1 MEGGRIVSGVKLAS
15 RDRVADRVKV
25 WSAAAAA
32 AFLAAA
38 LTGASALGRPT
49 PPSDEVELSRA
60 RVTAPSPEMM
70 EAIVRE
76 MGFDEQETLIDGRS
90 AELIITPGQW
100 REMEHLGCAVAL
112 IEHGRPMRD
121 IIAARRAPRDNGPE
135 YPDLAEVIAQ
145 MQDAAATY
153 PAICEFVDLTDRYG
167 APPTFEGRHLYA
179 VKISDNVGVD
189 EDEPAVQI
197 VGAHHA
203 RELVTPV
210 IALLALDNLV
220 GGYAGDPA
228 IRALVDSHEIWIAP
242 VWNPDGYHHV
252 FTVNNLWRK
261 NRRVFQGGI
270 GCDQNRNYPLG
281 WYAACSGST
290 SPSNETY
297 KGPNPGSEAETITM
311 MLWSQ
316 AERFAKLIDYHSSG
330 RETLYA
336 YNCNDHPFQSYLAAE
351 ADALTRASGYVDARA
366 PSAEGEHYQ
375 WQAGMLGTHAF
386 LIETHTEFQPT
397 YESAVLEA
405 QRVWPGIVW
414 MLEHHLP
421 LTGRVTQAGTD
432 APLEA
437 AITPL
442 GVNYALG
449 ESNSSDPDTGRYY
462 APWPAGAYDVLLEA
476 PGHQS
481 RVVPITV
488 VNGAPTVVDV
498 ALSRTLIAFEFP
510 NGVPTTIHPR
520 LDRFALVIRELEPGA
535 LRPETATLHYGPIGG
550 PHERSPLVHLG
561 GEGYLAVF
569 PLTGCGERVAFWLS
583 AEDVNGVQVVSPPGA
598 PADTYSALSA
608 TGVSSVFTD
617 NFETDR
623 GWTTSI
629 NGATGGQWQRGVP
642 VNDPNWAY
650 DPETDGDGSGQAFL
664 TQNEPGNTD
673 VDNGS
678 VTLSSPIF
686 DLSSGGASLSYD
698 YYLNLTNG
706 SGADMLLVEMSSSG
720 TGGPWREVVRHTSS
734 GGLAWRTHTITQ
746 ADLDAAGINMT
757 SNMAMRFTANDANP
771 QSIVEAGVDGVV
783 IEAAR
788 CDPFPVLAVGPLVGG
803 QRGEFEVTRA
813 APGGLTYLIY
823 SLRGYGTTVVPP
835 LGVTLD
841 LAQPAQAGTAVRAS
855 SQGVARWNLPIPGVH
870 NVTVWFQA
878 AQQGRTSNVVRTVV
892 Q

>member
-1 MEGGRIVSGVKLAS
+1 MAGSAGGGRALEFVRAIVLAALS
-15 RDRVADRVKV
+15 
-25 WSAAAAA
+25 AA
-32 AFLAAA
+32 AFLAEPRP
-38 LTGASALGRPT
+38 ASGG
-49 PPSDEVELSRA
+49 PPGPEVELSRV
-60 RVTAPSPEMM
+60 RITAPSPEMM

-76 MGFDEQETLIDGRS
+76 MGFDEQETLIEGRG
-90 AELIITPGQW
+90 AELIITPAQW
-100 REMEHLGCAVAL
+100 REMERLGCAVAL

-121 IIAARRAPRDNGPE
+121 IIAQRRGQRDNGPD

-145 MQDAAATY
+145 MQDAAAAF
-153 PAICEFVDLTDRYG
+153 PAICEFVDLNDRYG

-179 VKISDNVGVD
+179 VKISDNVSVD

-210 IALLALDNLV
+210 IALLAMDNLLS
-220 GGYAGDPA
+220 GYATDPN

-242 VWNPDGYHHV
+242 VWNPDGYNHV
-252 FTVNNLWRK
+252 FTVNNMWRK
-261 NRRVFQGGI
+261 NRRVFQGGV
-270 GCDQNRNYPLG
+270 GCDQNRNYALG
-281 WYAACSGST
+281 WEASCSGS
-290 SPSNETY
+290 SNPSNETY
-297 KGPNPGSEAETITM
+297 KGPTPASEAETITM
-311 MLWSQ
+311 MMWSQ
-316 AERFAKLIDYHSSG
+316 AERFAKLIDYHSTG

-351 ADALTRASGYVDARA
+351 ADALTRASGYTDARA

-375 WQAGMLGTHAF
+375 WQAGALGTHAF

-421 LTGRVTQAGTD
+421 LTGRVTQAGTGN
-432 APLEA
+432 PLEA
-437 AITPL
+437 RITPL
-442 GVNYALG
+442 GVNYSLG
-449 ESNSSDPDTGRYY
+449 ETNCSDPDTGRYY
-462 APWPAGAYDVLLEA
+462 APWPGGTYDVLFEA
-476 PGHQS
+476 PGHQG
-481 RVVPITV
+481 RVVPVTV
-488 VNGAPTVVDV
+488 VNGSPTVVDV

-510 NGVPTTIHPR
+510 GGLPSVIHPR
-520 LDRFALVIRELEPGA
+520 LDRFALTIRELEPGA
-535 LRPETATLHYGPIGG
+535 LRPETALLHYGPVGG
-550 PHERSPLVHLG
+550 PYEISPLVHLG
-561 GEGYLAVF
+561 SEGYLAVF
-569 PLTGCGERVAFWLS
+569 PLTECGERAAFWLS
-583 AEDVNGVQVVSPPGA
+583 AEDINGVEVVSPPGA
-598 PADTYSALSA
+598 PVDTYSALSA
-608 TGVSSVFTD
+608 TGVSTVFAD

-623 GWTTSI
+623 GWTTSS

-650 DPETDGDGSGQAFL
+650 DPETDGDGSGRAFL

-678 VTLSSPIF
+678 VTLTSPIF
-686 DLSSGGASLSYD
+686 DLSSGGASVSYF
-698 YYLNLTNG
+698 YYLNLTNE

-720 TGGPWREVVRHTSS
+720 LEGPWREVIRHASN

-757 SNMAMRFTANDANP
+757 STMAIRFTANDANP

-788 CDPFPVLAVGPLVGG
+788 CDPFPILAVGPLVGG
-803 QRGEFEVTRA
+803 ERGEFEVMRA
-813 APGGLTYLIY
+813 TPGGLTYLVY
-823 SLRGYGTTVVPP
+823 SLRGYGTTIVPP
-835 LGVTLD
+835 LGITLD
-841 LAQPAQAGTAVRAS
+841 LAQPVQAGNAVRAS
-855 SQGVARWNLPIPGVH
+855 SQGVARWSLPIPNVH
-870 NVTVWFQA
+870 DVTVFFQA